1 MSYAYV
7 IAHRQNGE
15 TLILKVKQNKSY
27 ALLRMLLIT
36 FWAPLAILIGGVV
49 WAVCTGN
56 YGALAFM
63 GGLDVIV
70 IIAMV
75 FGALRAANIVEYE
88 ITDRRIIMH
97 ADGNYYEAEYSDITE
112 LTLKSSRIM
121 KNKGDIIIK
130 CNSCGKR
137 ASIRAVD
144 NVGELYSK
152 ITALKSGDWNPSS
165 LAQP

>member
-1 MSYAYV
+1 MSYGYV
-7 IAHRQNGE
+7 LAHRLNGE
-15 TLILKVKQNKSY
+15 TLILKVKQSKGY
-27 ALLRMLLIT
+27 AILRMFLIT
-36 FWAPLAILIGGVV
+36 FWVPLGIIIGGVV
-49 WAVCTGN
+49 WAVCSEH
-56 YGALAFM
+56 YSVLAFM
-63 GGLDVIV
+63 GGLDVI
-70 IIAMV
+70 IIAAML
-75 FGALRAANIVEYE
+75 FGAIHAANAVEYE

-97 ADGNYYEAEYSDITE
+97 ADDNYYEAEYSDITE
-112 LTLKSSRIM
+112 LTLKPSRIM

-144 NVGELYSK
+144 NVEELYSK